1 MVHGPPDEMEAFMAA
16 GHSIALH
23 GVAAPAPQTSSTTG
37 QPEFLTTQEAAELLR
52 LSPRTLEKQ
61 RVLGG
66 GPRFRK
72 FGARVVYATADLRA
86 WADGNTYGMT
96 SDPGYV
102 VRSSVR

>member
-1 MVHGPPDEMEAFMAA
+1 MAVGSSFPSRTA
-16 GHSIALH
+16 AA
-23 GVAAPAPQTSSTTG
+23 AAPQPAAVPAVPVN
-37 QPEFLTTQEAAELLR
+37 PEFLTTDEAGTFLR

-72 FGARVVYATADLRA
+72 FGARVVYAAADLRA
-86 WADGNTYGMT
+86 WADSHTYGMT

-102 VRSSVR
+102 QRDSVR

>member
-1 MVHGPPDEMEAFMAA
+1 MESVMAVGSSFPPLTAASAGPQPAA
-16 GHSIALH
+16 
-23 GVAAPAPQTSSTTG
+23 VPAAPVN
-37 QPEFLTTQEAAELLR
+37 PEFLTTEEAGAFLR

-72 FGARVVYATADLRA
+72 FGARVVYAAADLRA
-86 WADGNTYGMT
+86 WADSHTYGMT

-102 VRSSVR
+102 QRDSVR

>member
-1 MVHGPPDEMEAFMAA
+1 MATA
-16 GHSIALH
+16 SSLYSTRAP
-23 GVAAPAPQTSSTTG
+23 VPAPQPHAVPAG
-37 QPEFLTTQEAAELLR
+37 PLNPEFLTTDEAGAFLR

-72 FGARVVYATADLRA
+72 FGARVVYAVEDLRA
-86 WADGNTYGMT
+86 WANSRAYEMT

-102 VRSSVR
+102 QRDSVR

>member
-1 MVHGPPDEMEAFMAA
+1 MAA
-16 GHSIALH
+16 ASSLVPHRPPVVAQPPA
-23 GVAAPAPQTSSTTG
+23 AAPSSAG
-37 QPEFLTTQEAAELLR
+37 NPEFLTNDEAAAFLR

-72 FGARVVYATADLRA
+72 FGARVLYAVGDLRS
-86 WADGNTYGMT
+86 WADDRAYEMT

-102 VRSSVR
+102 QRDSVR

>member
-1 MVHGPPDEMEAFMAA
+1 MEAPMATTSSLLSHPTPVCA
-16 GHSIALH
+16 PQS
-23 GVAAPAPQTSSTTG
+23 PAPTAN
-37 QPEFLTTQEAAELLR
+37 PEFLTTDEAGAFLR

-72 FGARVVYATADLRA
+72 FGARVVYAAADLRA
-86 WADGNTYGMT
+86 WADSRAYDMT

-102 VRSSVR
+102 QRDSVR

>member
-1 MVHGPPDEMEAFMAA
+1 MPTARSPVHFRAA
-16 GHSIALH
+16 PVAPQPYA
-23 GVAAPAPQTSSTTG
+23 VPAAPAN
-37 QPEFLTTQEAAELLR
+37 PEFLTTDEAGAFLR

-72 FGARVVYATADLRA
+72 FGARVVYAVEDLRA
-86 WADGNTYGMT
+86 WANSRVYGMT

-102 VRSSVR
+102 QRDSVR

>member
-1 MVHGPPDEMEAFMAA
+1 MESVMAA
-16 GHSIALH
+16 GSSSLSSAAAA
-23 GVAAPAPQTSSTTG
+23 AAPASAAPPSAPAN
-37 QPEFLTTQEAAELLR
+37 PEFLTTDEAGAFLR

-72 FGARVVYATADLRA
+72 FGARVVYAAADLRA
-86 WADGNTYGMT
+86 WADSRAYGMT

-102 VRSSVR
+102 QRDSVR

>member
-1 MVHGPPDEMEAFMAA
+1 MTAGSSLPSRTAA
-16 GHSIALH
+16 A
-23 GVAAPAPQTSSTTG
+23 AAPQPAAVPPVLAN
-37 QPEFLTTQEAAELLR
+37 PEFLTTDEAGAFLR

-72 FGARVVYATADLRA
+72 FGARVVYAAADLRA
-86 WADGNTYGMT
+86 WADSRAYDMT

-102 VRSSVR
+102 QRDSVR

>member
-1 MVHGPPDEMEAFMAA
+1 MESVMTA
-16 GHSIALH
+16 GSSLPSRT
-23 GVAAPAPQTSSTTG
+23 VAAAAPQPAAVPPAPAN
-37 QPEFLTTQEAAELLR
+37 PEFLTTDEAGAFLR

-72 FGARVVYATADLRA
+72 FGARVVYAAADLRA
-86 WADGNTYGMT
+86 WADSRAYDMT

-102 VRSSVR
+102 QRDSVR